1 LNAGLEVVPAR
12 TAIQAR
18 NPGMTPSVNID
29 DLKVGMFV
37 HLDLGWWAHPFALS
51 SFLITSPEQIATIR
65 GLGLKRLRWSPEKS
79 QLDDLAAPAGAA
91 QADHAQPDPA
101 SAAAIAIANA
111 AGDLGPADPPDH
123 GPHAGEPVIGAGGP
137 AGVTSA
143 ASTASA
149 AAGHSPGTAD
159 AADPAGIARAR
170 HRARLAAQRQAERL
184 CQSQVA
190 EARAAW
196 QQAGQCLE
204 AAPHQARQIAE
215 GLARAVTD
223 KLMTPDELCVRVL
236 TDEGGEAQARHALN
250 VMIVSLMVGRVC
262 SLAEAEMQDLGLGA
276 LLHDIGK
283 LGLPPRHRQPF
294 HGASADDAA
303 AYQSHV
309 MLGVAQGKRMGL
321 PASVLQLLAQ
331 HHELADGSG
340 FPQKLPAAS
349 QSRGARI
356 LALVNRY
363 DNLCNPATPAPGMT
377 PHEAL
382 AALFAQSRTKFD
394 SAVLQSFIRMM
405 GVYPPGSV
413 VQLTDERFATV
424 VSVNSARPL
433 KPRVLVADLSV
444 PPEEALLVDLDT
456 RPDLGIRRSLKPP
469 QLPAPVR
476 DYLDP
481 APRMVYYFE
490 PALQVPADGDL
501 ALAA

>member
-1 LNAGLEVVPAR
+1 
-12 TAIQAR
+12 
-18 NPGMTPSVNID
+18 MTPSVNID

-51 SFLITSPEQIATIR
+51 SFLITSVDQIATIR
-65 GLGLKRLRWSPEKS
+65 SLGLKRLRWSPDKS
-79 QLDDLAAPAGAA
+79 QLDDPTQPATVEGAEAAALAP
-91 QADHAQPDPA
+91 PDPA
-101 SAAAIAIANA
+101 TAAALAIANA
-111 AGDLGPADPPDH
+111 AGAPPAEPAPADP
-123 GPHAGEPVIGAGGP
+123 
-137 AGVTSA
+137 
-143 ASTASA
+143 ASL
-149 AAGHSPGTAD
+149 
-159 AADPAGIARAR
+159 ARAR

-184 CQSQVA
+184 CQAQVA

-204 AAPHQARQIAE
+204 AAPQQARQIAE

-236 TDEGGEAQARHALN
+236 ADEGGEAQARHALN

-262 SLAEAEMQDLGLGA
+262 GLAEAEMQDLGLGA
-276 LLHDIGK
+276 LMHDIGK
-283 LGLPPRHRQPF
+283 LALPPRHRLPF
-294 HGASADDAA
+294 HGASADDLA
-303 AYQSHV
+303 AYQNHV
-309 MLGVAQGKRMGL
+309 QLGVAQGKRMGL
-321 PASVLQLLAQ
+321 PAGVLQLLAQ

-340 FPQKLPAAS
+340 FPQKLPLVS
-349 QSRGARI
+349 QCRGARI

-382 AALFAQSRTKFD
+382 AALFAQSRSKFD

-424 VSVNSARPL
+424 VSVNSVRPL

-444 PPEEALLVDLDT
+444 PPEEALLVDLDS

-469 QLPAPVR
+469 QLPGAVR
-476 DYLDP
+476 DYLAP

-490 PALQVPADGDL
+490 PAVQVPADGDL